1 MRSLFLEV
9 SKSRLDGIP
18 EIWRTC
24 SLVLAQP
31 VAGAG
36 GVGLH
41 QIEVWGRAV
50 EKWNLLPILGFR
62 GPGAVLLPAPHP
74 LSALSRGRVHALL
87 LCGLPRKDGVEGLC
101 ASLGRGLFKSSFLGS

>member
-31 VAGAG
+31 VSGAG

-62 GPGAVLLPAPHP
+62 GLGAVLLPAPHP